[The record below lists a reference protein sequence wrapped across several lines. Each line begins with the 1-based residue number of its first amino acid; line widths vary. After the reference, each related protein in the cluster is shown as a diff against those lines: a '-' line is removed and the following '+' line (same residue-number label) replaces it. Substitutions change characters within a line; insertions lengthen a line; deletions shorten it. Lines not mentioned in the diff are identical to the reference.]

1 MCRDQSGLV
10 VAQGGIREVWGE
22 TAQGYQVSF
31 GDDES
36 VLELDSVTPAQSM
49 IIQTPPTCSSYE

>member
-1 MCRDQSGLV
+1 M
-10 VAQGGIREVWGE
+10 VARGGIREEWGE
-22 TAQGYQVSF
+22 TAHGYQVSF